1 MFQWIAANWL
11 TIVCAAAVLGL
22 VAVSLWNIVPRK
34 GKPSACAGFKGL
46 KHICSGE
53 ADCPAPDEN
62 STHIVWATGGNMV
75 PYDEQ
80 ESYYIKGCLAL
91 GMAE

>member
-1 MFQWIAANWL
+1 MESRLCGCFTVNDSRLYPIL
-11 TIVCAAAVLGL
+11 
-22 VAVSLWNIVPRK
+22 SLLEDTEDLFIE
-34 GKPSACAGFKGL
+34 PSACAGFEGL